1 MKLSAVGLL
10 ALACA
15 GGAIGSEPPEEDG
28 GSASGWGR
36 DYLIKVDVNTACLS
50 LGSIISDRGCWYG
63 EVDVTQRLSGFG
75 RIVLGLWTY
84 SDIDGPDSY
93 QRRDLFN
100 EQDPYVF
107 YGYDFMI
114 TEGWHLNQQIGYIY
128 VTLDGYRGASKSCN
142 DETYAEWTYV
152 GELVTPFLTPTLE
165 VRVVQDLGTF
175 VYPGV
180 RRELVL
186 NQSFSVVPHVNFGG
200 GSGRWNRNRYGHL
213 LESDRLGAGLQ
224 TVNYGM
230 RLEYK
235 LASYLTVYADLC
247 GFNALNGS
255 ARRQIN
261 ARRDAGASVSA
272 DLLYAT
278 VGFAAHF

>member
-1 MKLSAVGLL
+1 MPGPVHTRCRQYHDGLRQL
-10 ALACA
+10 QVQ
-15 GGAIGSEPPEEDG
+15 
-28 GSASGWGR
+28 W
-36 DYLIKVDVNTACLS
+36 KVNTA
-50 LGSIISDRGCWYG
+50 G
-63 EVDVTQRLSGFG
+63 T
-75 RIVLGLWTY
+75 T
-84 SDIDGPDSY
+84 
-93 QRRDLFN
+93 
-100 EQDPYVF
+100 
-107 YGYDFMI
+107 
-114 TEGWHLNQQIGYIY
+114 
-128 VTLDGYRGASKSCN
+128 ASN
-142 DETYAEWTYV
+142 TAEWTYV

-213 LESDRLGAGLQ
+213 VESDRLGAGLQ

-255 ARRQIN
+255 ARRQIS
-261 ARRDAGASVSA
+261 ARRDAGASVSS